1 MQYEPVLWGVS
12 SSSNPLGTEQVFSR
26 SFSAFFFFV
35 SFTDGLIGWMD
46 LFTMQDWLVE
56 TQDPG
61 NGTAPVKARPAL
73 ANAPTPRSLV
83 FSYSSRFCSWTP
95 APRGGVTG

>member
-1 MQYEPVLWGVS
+1 M
-12 SSSNPLGTEQVFSR
+12 T
-26 SFSAFFFFV
+26 
-35 SFTDGLIGWMD
+35 

-73 ANAPTPRSLV
+73 ANVPTPRSLV
-83 FSYSSRFCSWTP
+83 FSYSSRFCSRTP
-95 APRGGVTG
+95 APRGGVTELMQVTMGFFFFHAKIAPKPGLDWD